1 MYKLIKALIS
11 ANNWYVTYILHAWIW
26 YNNGLKFGLF
36 LKKLL
41 KISAQNACTTLT
53 RLSCFLMF
61 VYNFLSLT
69 ASFDYELQSF
79 CVLSNK

>member
-1 MYKLIKALIS
+1 MSTQNKYPVSSDRLNQCEKMYKLIKALIS

-41 KISAQNACTTLT
+41 KI
-53 RLSCFLMF
+53 
-61 VYNFLSLT
+61 
-69 ASFDYELQSF
+69 
-79 CVLSNK
+79 